1 MDSFKSL
8 PLVPEAAEEFLGGCG
23 GRGCVKYD
31 CHFLFPAMFT
41 RGISPDPAPR
51 AYGPAT
57 RNSPAVVCSLVM
69 GPLFFFLSLS
79 LSFGQID
86 IWELR
91 ATGGLGADIYRHFQ
105 LAVDNPSLGSMRV
118 CTPYYV
124 WKKKRMYVRRSLC
137 SNFLQRGGAEWDEG
151 RVLFLAWPIKLHLPH
166 PRFPRGT
173 SALFFPP

>member
-1 MDSFKSL
+1 MDSFESL
-8 PLVPEAAEEFLGGCG
+8 SLVPGAAEEFPGGCG

-57 RNSPAVVCSLVM
+57 RNSAAVVCSLVTVS
-69 GPLFFFLSLS
+69 FFFFSHS
-79 LSFGQID
+79 LSFGQIN

-124 WKKKRMYVRRSLC
+124 WEKKECMYVDH
-137 SNFLQRGGAEWDEG
+137 FA
-151 RVLFLAWPIKLHLPH
+151 PIFYNVGEPN
-166 PRFPRGT
+166 GT
-173 SALFFPP
+173 KDGFCF